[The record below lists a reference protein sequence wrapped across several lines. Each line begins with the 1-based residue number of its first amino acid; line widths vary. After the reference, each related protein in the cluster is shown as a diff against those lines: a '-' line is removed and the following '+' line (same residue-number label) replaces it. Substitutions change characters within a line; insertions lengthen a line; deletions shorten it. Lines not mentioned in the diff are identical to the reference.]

1 MNDAV
6 KVMLGRYNCGSIND
20 YENALKEIIQE
31 IALLGLWRSKFFEKA
46 AFYGGSALRIL
57 YGLDRFSE
65 DLDFSLLEKDEHFS
79 FTDYCRAIED
89 ELKSFG
95 FSVRVENKQKRV
107 ETNIDSVFI
116 KAGTLK
122 KLIVIDI
129 SESVKKKIHHR
140 KMMKIKLEIDKNPP
154 EDFRTE
160 AKYLFQPV
168 PFFVN
173 TYSLPHLFAGKMHA
187 MLCRPWV
194 NKVKGRDWYDFV
206 WYSGRG
212 ISVDL
217 KHLENRM
224 KQTGHLKADE
234 VLTEEILKQKL
245 FEKIDSIDFNKAKKD
260 VENLLKDPS
269 SLELWSKEF
278 FRVVCVKIKFLGK

>member
-6 KVMLGRYNCGSIND
+6 KGMLDRYNCSSVND

-65 DLDFSLLEKDEHFS
+65 DLDFSLLKNDES
-79 FTDYCRAIED
+79 FLLTDYCRAVED

-95 FSVRVENKQKRV
+95 FSVVVEMKDKKF
-107 ETNIDSVFI
+107 ETNIDSAFI

-122 KLIVIDI
+122 NMIIIDI
-129 SESVKKKIHHR
+129 PESVRKKIHSG
-140 KMMKIKLEIDKNPP
+140 KVMKIKLEVDTEPP
-154 EDFRTE
+154 GAFRTE
-160 AKYLFQPV
+160 ARYLFQPV
-168 PFFVN
+168 PFSVN
-173 TYSLPHLFAGKMHA
+173 TYTLPHLFAGKMHA
-187 MLCRPWV
+187 VLCRSWG
-194 NKVKGRDWYDFV
+194 KRVKGRDWYDLV
-206 WYSGRG
+206 WYVGRDL
-212 ISVDL
+212 SVGL

-224 KQTGHLKADE
+224 KQTGHLE
-234 VLTEEILKQKL
+234 VNESLTEEILKQRL
-245 FEKIDSIDFNKAKKD
+245 QERIGSTDFNNAKKD

-269 SLELWSKEF
+269 SLELWSEEF
-278 FRVVCVKIKFLGK
+278 FKVICEKIKTIQ

>member
-6 KVMLGRYNCGSIND
+6 KGMLDRYNCNSVND

-65 DLDFSLLEKDEHFS
+65 DLDFSLLKNDES
-79 FTDYCRAIED
+79 FLLTDYCRAVED

-95 FSVRVENKQKRV
+95 FSVVVEMKDKKF
-107 ETNIDSVFI
+107 ETNIDSAFI

-122 KLIVIDI
+122 NMIIIDI
-129 SESVKKKIHHR
+129 PESVRKKIHSG
-140 KMMKIKLEIDKNPP
+140 KVMKIKLEVDTEPP
-154 EDFRTE
+154 GAFRTE
-160 AKYLFQPV
+160 ARYLFQPV
-168 PFFVN
+168 PFSVN
-173 TYSLPHLFAGKMHA
+173 TYTLPHLFAGKMHA
-187 MLCRPWV
+187 VLCRSWG
-194 NKVKGRDWYDFV
+194 KRVKGRDWYDLV
-206 WYSGRG
+206 WYVGRDL
-212 ISVDL
+212 SVGL

-224 KQTGHLKADE
+224 KQTGHLE
-234 VLTEEILKQKL
+234 VNESLTEEILKQRL
-245 FEKIDSIDFNKAKKD
+245 QERIGSTDFNNAKKD

-269 SLELWSKEF
+269 SLELWSEEF
-278 FRVVCVKIKFLGK
+278 FKVICEKIKTIQ

>member
-6 KVMLGRYNCGSIND
+6 KVMLGRYKCGSIND

-65 DLDFSLLEKDEHFS
+65 DLDFSLLKKESNFL
-79 FTDYCRAIED
+79 FADYCRAIED

-95 FSVRVENKQKRV
+95 FFVSVENKQKKV

-116 KAGTLK
+116 KAGTLQN
-122 KLIVIDI
+122 LIIIDI
-129 SESVKKKIHHR
+129 SESVKKKIHQG
-140 KMMKIKLEIDKNPP
+140 KTMKIKLEIDKNPP
-154 EDFRTE
+154 GGFRTE
-160 AKYLFQPV
+160 ARYLFQPV

-173 TYSLPHLFAGKMHA
+173 TYTLPHLFAGKMHA
-187 MLCRPWV
+187 ILCRPWI
-194 NKVKGRDWYDFV
+194 NRVKGRDWYDFV
-206 WYSGRG
+206 WYAGRG
-212 ISVDL
+212 ISVGL

-224 KQTGHLKADE
+224 KQTGHLKAVE
-234 VLTEEILKQKL
+234 VLTEENLKQRL
-245 FEKIDSIDFNKAKKD
+245 LEKIDSVDFDKAKED
-260 VENLLKDPS
+260 VENLLKDLS
-269 SLELWSKEF
+269 SLNLWSKEF
-278 FRVVCVKIKFLGK
+278 FRVICGKIQYT

>member
-6 KVMLGRYNCGSIND
+6 TIMLERYKCKSMNE
-20 YENALKEIIQE
+20 YENALKEIIQQ

-65 DLDFSLLEKDEHFS
+65 DIDFSLLKPDRD
-79 FTDYCRAIED
+79 FTLSDYCRAVED

-95 FSVRVENKQKRV
+95 FSVVVEQKV
-107 ETNIDSVFI
+107 KKFDTNIDSAFI

-122 KLIVIDI
+122 NMIVIDVP
-129 SESVKKKIHHR
+129 EQVRKKTHSGKL
-140 KMMKIKLEIDKNPP
+140 MKVKLEVDKDPP
-154 EDFRTE
+154 GDFSAE
-160 AKYLFQPV
+160 AKYIFHPI
-168 PFFVN
+168 PFSVN

-187 MLCRPWV
+187 VLCRSWG
-194 NKVKGRDWYDFV
+194 NRVKGRDWYDLV
-206 WYSGRG
+206 WYVGREV
-212 ISVDL
+212 SVGL

-224 KQTGHLKADE
+224 KQTGHLDANE
-234 VLTEEILKQKL
+234 SLTTELMKQKL
-245 FEKIDSIDFNKAKKD
+245 YERISATDFNNAKKD

-269 SLELWSKEF
+269 SLELWSEEF
-278 FRVVCVKIKFLGK
+278 FRVICEKVKTIH

>member
-1 MNDAV
+1 MNGAV
-6 KVMLGRYNCGSIND
+6 KLMLDRYNCSSVND
-20 YENALKEIIQE
+20 YENAIKEIIQE

-65 DLDFSLLEKDEHFS
+65 DLDFSLLERDESFS
-79 FTDYCRAIED
+79 LGDYCKAVED

-95 FSVRVENKQKRV
+95 FSVVVEKKEKKF
-107 ETNIDSVFI
+107 ETNIDSAFI

-122 KLIVIDI
+122 NMIIIDI
-129 SESVKKKIHHR
+129 SEFVRKKMHSGKV
-140 KMMKIKLEIDKNPP
+140 MKIKLEVDKDPP
-154 EDFRTE
+154 SDFNTE

-168 PFFVN
+168 PFSVN
-173 TYSLPHLFAGKMHA
+173 IYTLPYLFAGKMHA
-187 MLCRPWV
+187 ILCRSWG
-194 NKVKGRDWYDFV
+194 KRVKGRDWYDLV
-206 WYSGRG
+206 WYVGRDLS
-212 ISVDL
+212 ISL

-234 VLTEEILKQKL
+234 SLTEEILKQR
-245 FEKIDSIDFNKAKKD
+245 FQERIACTDFNNAKKD

-278 FRVVCVKIKFLGK
+278 FRTICEKIKTIQ